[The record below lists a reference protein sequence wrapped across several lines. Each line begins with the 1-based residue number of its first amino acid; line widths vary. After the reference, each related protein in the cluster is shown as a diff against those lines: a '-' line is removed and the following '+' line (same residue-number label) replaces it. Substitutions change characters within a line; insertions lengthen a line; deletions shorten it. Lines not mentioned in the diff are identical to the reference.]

1 MFVNLGNSM
10 KLLQRVF
17 LTAICA
23 SLLGVVSTTSATQ
36 KKHVSKNKI
45 TAAQMQQAYAQLIK
59 KPAYKKSKGVLAEAK
74 VKKITNPARFRAIAV
89 AKKQIRK
96 KYRWGGSTPRTGF
109 DCSGSAD
116 RAFKQANITI
126 PRTAA
131 AQYKHTKRVSLSKM
145 QAGDL
150 IFFRTRRTRARVNHV
165 GIYLGNGKF
174 IHAPRRGK
182 RVSVAKL
189 SKYWRRKAVG
199 AGRV

>member
-1 MFVNLGNSM
+1 M
-10 KLLQRVF
+10 KLSQKFFFVS
-17 LTAICA
+17 ICTF
-23 SLLGVVSTTSATQ
+23 LLGIANTASATQ
-36 KKHVSKNKI
+36 KHYTNKNKI
-45 TAAQMQQAYAQLIK
+45 TAAQMQQAYTQLIK
-59 KPAYKKSKGVLAEAK
+59 KPAHEKSKRAAK
-74 VKKITNPARFRAIAV
+74 AKKKISTARFRAIAV
-89 AKKQIRK
+89 AKKQIHK

-109 DCSGSAD
+109 DCSGLTHY
-116 RAFKQANITI
+116 AFKSANIYI

-131 AQYKHTKRVSLSKM
+131 AQYKHTKRISLSKM

-150 IFFRTRRTRARVNHV
+150 IFFHTRRTRARVNHV

-182 RVSVAKL
+182 RVSIAKL

>member
-1 MFVNLGNSM
+1 MKSM
-10 KLLQRVF
+10 KLRQKVLLTSICVF
-17 LTAICA
+17 LIGTVNTA
-23 SLLGVVSTTSATQ
+23 SAAQ
-36 KKHVSKNKI
+36 KAHTSKNKI
-45 TAAQMQQAYAQLIK
+45 TAALMQQAYAQLIK
-59 KPAYKKSKGVLAEAK
+59 KPIHKRSKATVKAKKKA
-74 VKKITNPARFRAIAV
+74 NPARFHAIAA

-109 DCSGSAD
+109 DCSGLTQY
-116 RAFKQANITI
+116 AFKSANITI

-131 AQYKHTKRVSLSKM
+131 AQYKHTKRISLSKM

-150 IFFRTRRTRARVNHV
+150 IFFHTRRTRARVNHV
-165 GIYLGNGKF
+165 GIYLGNGRF